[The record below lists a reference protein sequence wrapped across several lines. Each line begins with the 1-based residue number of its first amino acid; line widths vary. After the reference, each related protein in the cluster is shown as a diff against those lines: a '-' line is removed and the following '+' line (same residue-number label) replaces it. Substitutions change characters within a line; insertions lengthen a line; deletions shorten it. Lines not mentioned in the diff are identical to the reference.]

1 MHMRNIERL
10 KDLSVLDSGFAFD
23 ARRGDTYAV
32 NHTGQ
37 RIIRRLL
44 RGCDLEQIASE
55 LAGLFPMEAA
65 TIHRD
70 LRDFVEQLR
79 ALRLADGLR

>member
-1 MHMRNIERL
+1 MHMRNTERL
-10 KDLSVLDSGFAFD
+10 KDLSVHDSGFAFD

-44 RGCDLEQIASE
+44 TGCDLEQVASE
-55 LAGLFPMEAA
+55 LAGLFQVEAA